1 MADQPKELKIIFESP
16 SDYQPVFVTD
26 VWGGP
31 TPAGNLEMNFCIDRR
46 REPDSVTYSVG
57 PSGLGRE
64 LRREP
69 AQDVIMRCL
78 RCAIMMDLE
87 HARGFSN
94 WLVQTIQ
101 RMDEIKKGGMAP
113 PKTTPVQ

>member
-1 MADQPKELKIIFESP
+1 MADQPKELKIVFEAP
-16 SDYQPVFVTD
+16 PGYQPVFVTD

-31 TPAGNLEMNFCIDRR
+31 TPAGNIEMNFCIDRR
-46 REPDSVTYSVG
+46 REPESVTYSVG

-69 AQDVIMRCL
+69 PQDVIERCL

-87 HARGFSN
+87 HARGFAG
-94 WLVQTIQ
+94 WLQQTIH
-101 RMDEIKKGGMAP
+101 RMDELKRAGTP
-113 PKTTPVQ
+113 PPRTTVQ